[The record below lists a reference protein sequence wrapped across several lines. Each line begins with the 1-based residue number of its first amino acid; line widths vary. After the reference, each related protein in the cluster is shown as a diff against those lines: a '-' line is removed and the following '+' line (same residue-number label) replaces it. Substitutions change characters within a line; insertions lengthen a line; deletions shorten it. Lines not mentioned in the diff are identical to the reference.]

1 MGFLD
6 KLIDNFFENIKK
18 RQRDR
23 IIKNMRKKNP
33 DLAKKLDEIDNIFQE
48 LDDYLLEKYGDELK
62 NPKNKEE

>member
-1 MGFLD
+1 LGFLD